1 MKSNDTNLLRKAEKV
16 VPSPTR
22 EENALSSPPMVKYSS
37 RSARLPSTSKEYK
50 AKRFEN
56 NMGKIRRARQ
66 KLHLPAVKPNNEK
79 DKQDVMKP
87 NEVCQTCP
95 L

>member
-1 MKSNDTNLLRKAEKV
+1 MKSNNTNLLRKAEKV
-16 VPSPTR
+16 VLLPREKKYPFVPSPG
-22 EENALSSPPMVKYSS
+22 EIFSSECQVTKH
-37 RSARLPSTSKEYK
+37 L
-50 AKRFEN
+50 KRISERFQN

-66 KLHLPAVKPNNEK
+66 KLHLPAVKPDNEK

>member
-1 MKSNDTNLLRKAEKV
+1 MKSNNTNLLRKAEEVVLLPREKKYPF
-16 VPSPTR
+16 VPSHG
-22 EENALSSPPMVKYSS
+22 EIFSSECQVTKHLKRIS
-37 RSARLPSTSKEYK
+37 
-50 AKRFEN
+50 KRFQN

-66 KLHLPAVKPNNEK
+66 KFHLPAVKPNNEK
-79 DKQDVMKP
+79 DKQDAMKP

>member
-1 MKSNDTNLLRKAEKV
+1 
-16 VPSPTR
+16 
-22 EENALSSPPMVKYSS
+22 MVKYSP
-37 RSARLPSTSKEYK
+37 RSARLPSILK
-50 AKRFEN
+50 AFQRDFKTLQN

-66 KLHLPAVKPNNEK
+66 KLHLPAVKPDNEK

>member
-1 MKSNDTNLLRKAEKV
+1 MKSNNTNLFRKSEKV
-16 VPSPTR
+16 VPPPR
-22 EENALSSPPMVKYSS
+22 EKKYPFVLSHGEIFSS
-37 RSARLPSTSKEYK
+37 ECQVTKHLKRLS
-50 AKRFEN
+50 KRFEN

-66 KLHLPAVKPNNEK
+66 KLHLPAVKASNEK
-79 DKQDVMKP
+79 DKKDVMKP

>member
-1 MKSNDTNLLRKAEKV
+1 MKSNNTNLLRKSEKV
-16 VPSPTR
+16 VPPPR
-22 EENALSSPPMVKYSS
+22 EKKYPFVPSHGEIFSS
-37 RSARLPSTSKEYK
+37 EYQVTK
-50 AKRFEN
+50 HLKRMTKPFQN

-66 KLHLPAVKPNNEK
+66 KLHLSAVKPNNEK